1 MFYSKR
7 IGVINLIKEGKLTP
21 NEGWNNW
28 TYELPYEFPIISN
41 SGNEIKIT
49 RNDSTKNVTVTFW
62 IFRKFFKAPSTYFVY
77 TDDPIEISK
86 IEDIIKNNPEDNWKI
101 TNNWYRRCH
110 K

>member
-1 MFYSKR
+1 
-7 IGVINLIKEGKLTP
+7 
-21 NEGWNNW
+21 
-28 TYELPYEFPIISN
+28 
-41 SGNEIKIT
+41 
-49 RNDSTKNVTVTFW
+49 VTFW